1 MSAYEDERAARIA
14 RNKQMLLSLGIDK
27 KIISPKKRAWARQ
40 KPTGPPRRSSRVE
53 VAEKAKAHAVL
64 QDRYEAAL
72 LAKESMSEHSRRYR
86 AAERY
91 VEELKHELATFD
103 TSYTRSTSPPPAK
116 KAKAN
121 TTVISDSSDDDES
134 AISISDNSDHNQS
147 DDESEVEVYVPT
159 KRRKLP
165 PADDVLQNVPVLDMI
180 IPSKGQTKSVKE
192 VALTLPDDKHVGCA
206 LAPRGKKPLLAW
218 LCPGYTPTFSLMDGH
233 QVLLNGMVLFM
244 NVDMDDRYV
253 NIFAKNETT
262 NAITVTWFARVRCGL
277 VLVHIW
283 QRTTLCARNR
293 SIRTTSSPSSSST
306 ASKPTP
312 RASSRRTPNRPFS
325 SFAST
330 PRARTYTPGGSPTSV
345 TRATPRSSLSLSFRM
360 LRTSATTSSSLCL
373 APSCF
378 FCR

>member
-262 NAITVTWFARVRCGL
+262 NAITVTWFARK
-277 VLVHIW
+277 
-283 QRTTLCARNR
+283 
-293 SIRTTSSPSSSST
+293 SIHTNHVVAQQLIHGVQADATSELQT
-306 ASKPTP
+306 HTKPTLLFFRFHP
-312 RASSRRTPNRPFS
+312 E
-325 SFAST
+325 
-330 PRARTYTPGGSPTSV
+330 GSYIYAGRLAYVGHKGDAPIQFEFELQDAAHLCDDLV
-345 TRATPRSSLSLSFRM
+345 KLM
-360 LRTSATTSSSLCL
+360 LGS
-373 APSCF
+373 
-378 FCR
+378 